1 MNIMYAR
8 FEPEPLFERMIR
20 IHRMFHRK
28 WMPMQF
34 CHNCKRLA
42 YDLGLTCGPHPDS
55 NVKESHP

>member
-34 CHNCKRLA
+34 CINEQFLIKVTTTMLSVIGMAIGR
-42 YDLGLTCGPHPDS
+42 
-55 NVKESHP
+55 